1 MLTPK
6 ASKIERGI
14 VIVKNTISFVGRGN
28 SVGKLVI
35 VYSDSDKTKVGP
47 KLQNIMPPITSI
59 TWHLIFH
66 FFSLRALARK
76 GNATPKNRCS
86 T

>member
-1 MLTPK
+1 MLTPE

-35 VYSDSDKTKVGP
+35 VYSDSDKTKIGP

-59 TWHLIFH
+59 T
-66 FFSLRALARK
+66 
-76 GNATPKNRCS
+76 
-86 T
+86 